1 MPRAIFLEKMRSEL
15 EKLGPQ
21 HPFDAFGLSDCM
33 SRARFFSLTQMKR
46 FFLKAPS
53 F

>member
-21 HPFDAFGLSDCM
+21 HP
-33 SRARFFSLTQMKR
+33 RVKR
-46 FFLKAPS
+46 KGGGH
-53 F
+53 